1 MNRRNILKTGLSA
14 GLIGATNLTTS
25 LTTNAAAEGNHYYE
39 LRTYQLRNDL
49 TNKRIHD
56 FFQSQFLPM
65 AKRQDFGPVGCFTV
79 ASGQYTPSLIL
90 LLDYK
95 SLGDMQAAHARMEGD
110 KDFMKAWQDFEATA
124 EMPYV
129 RYESMLLKAF
139 DGHLKLEIPAPN
151 KTPRLFE
158 LRTYESR
165 NHFSL
170 KNKLAMFN
178 QEEIKIFRDAG
189 FAPIF
194 FGEGVIGTRQPALT
208 YMVAFDD
215 MAAREAAWAKFV
227 NSEAF
232 KKIRVMPSWTD
243 PEAVSN
249 IYGSFLRPT
258 AYSQIK

>member
-1 MNRRNILKTGLSA
+1 MNRRNIIKTGLAA
-14 GLIGATNLTTS
+14 GLTGVTTLTTK
-25 LTTNAAAEGNHYYE
+25 AAAEGNHYYE

-49 TNKRIHD
+49 NTKRIHD
-56 FFQSQFLPM
+56 FFQNHFLPM

-79 ASGQYTPSLIL
+79 VSGQYTPSLLVFI
-90 LLDYK
+90 DHK
-95 SLGDMQAAHARMEGD
+95 SLGEMQAATVRMEAD
-110 KDFMKAWQDFEATA
+110 KEFMKAWQEFEATA

-129 RYESMLLKAF
+129 RVESTLLKAF
-139 DGHLKLEIPAPN
+139 DGHLKTEIPAPN
-151 KTPRLFE
+151 KMPRLFE

-170 KNKLAMFN
+170 KAKLDMFN
-178 QEEIKIFRDAG
+178 KEEIKIFRDCG

-194 FGEGVIGTRQPALT
+194 FGESVIGTRQPALT

-215 MAAREAAWAKFV
+215 MAAREAAWAKFSK
-227 NSEAF
+227 SEAF
-232 KKIRVMPSWTD
+232 QKIKVMPGWTD

>member
-1 MNRRNILKTGLSA
+1 MNRRNILKTGLVA
-14 GLIGATNLTTS
+14 GLTGATK

-49 TNKRIHD
+49 NIKRLHD
-56 FFQSQFLPM
+56 YFQNHFLPM
-65 AKRQDFGPVGCFTV
+65 AKRQEIGPVGCFTV

-90 LLDYK
+90 FLDYK
-95 SLGDMQAAHARMEGD
+95 SLGDMQAATTRMEND
-110 KDFMKAWQDFEATA
+110 KDFMKAWQEFEATA

-129 RYESMLLKAF
+129 RYESVLLKAF
-139 DGHLKLEIPAPN
+139 DGHLKPEIPAPN
-151 KTPRLFE
+151 KAPRLFE

-170 KNKLAMFN
+170 KAKLDMFN
-178 QEEIKIFRDAG
+178 KEEIKIFRDSG

-194 FGEGVIGTRQPALT
+194 FGEGVIGPRQPLLT

-215 MAAREAAWAKFV
+215 MAAREKAWATFV

-232 KKIRVMPSWTD
+232 KKIRVMPGWTD

>member
-1 MNRRNILKTGLSA
+1 MNRRNLLKTGLAA
-14 GLIGATNLTTS
+14 GLTGAIN

-49 TNKRIHD
+49 NTKRIHD
-56 FFQSQFLPM
+56 FFQNHFLPM
-65 AKRQDFGPVGCFTV
+65 AKRQDFGPIGCFTV
-79 ASGQYTPSLIL
+79 ASGQYTPSLIVFI
-90 LLDYK
+90 DHK
-95 SLGDMQAAHARMEGD
+95 SLGEMQAANTRMEAD
-110 KDFMKAWQDFEATA
+110 KDFMKAWQEFEATA

-129 RYESMLLKAF
+129 RYESALLKAF
-139 DGHLKLEIPAPN
+139 DGHLKPEIPAPA
-151 KTPRLFE
+151 KAPRLFE

-170 KNKLAMFN
+170 KAKIDMFN
-178 QEEIKIFRDAG
+178 KEEIKIFRASG

-194 FGEGVIGTRQPALT
+194 FGEGVLGTRQPLLT
-208 YMVAFDD
+208 YLVAFDD
-215 MAAREAAWAKFV
+215 MAAREAAWAKFI

-232 KKIRVMPSWTD
+232 KKIRVMPGWTD

>member
-1 MNRRNILKTGLSA
+1 MNRRNILKTGLAA
-14 GLIGATNLTTS
+14 GLTGATTLTT
-25 LTTNAAAEGNHYYE
+25 LRTTNAAAEGNHYYE

-49 TNKRIHD
+49 TTKRIHD
-56 FFQSQFLPM
+56 FFQNHFLPM
-65 AKRQDFGPVGCFTV
+65 TKRQDFGPVGCFTV
-79 ASGQYTPSLIL
+79 ASGQYTPSLIVF
-90 LLDYK
+90 LDHK
-95 SLGDMQAAHARMEGD
+95 SLGDMQAANARMEAD
-110 KDFMKAWQDFEATA
+110 KDFMKAWQEFEATA

-129 RYESMLLKAF
+129 RYESVLLKAF
-139 DGHLKLEIPAPN
+139 DGHLKTEIPAPG
-151 KTPRLFE
+151 KAPRLFE

-170 KNKLAMFN
+170 KAKLEMFN
-178 QEEIKIFRDAG
+178 KEEIKIFRDSG

-194 FGEGVIGTRQPALT
+194 FGESVIGTRQPALT
-208 YMVAFDD
+208 YLVAFDD
-215 MAAREAAWAKFV
+215 MAARDKCWATFV

-232 KKIRVMPSWTD
+232 KKIRVMPGWTD

>member
-1 MNRRNILKTGLSA
+1 MNRRNVLKTGLAA
-14 GLIGATNLTTS
+14 GLTGATTLKS
-25 LTTNAAAEGNHYYE
+25 LSTIGAAAEGNHYYE

-49 TNKRIHD
+49 TTKRIHD
-56 FFQSQFLPM
+56 FFQNHFLPM
-65 AKRQDFGPVGCFTV
+65 TKRQDFGPVGCFTV

-95 SLGDMQAAHARMEGD
+95 SLGEMQAAHARMEGD
-110 KDFMKAWQDFEATA
+110 KEFLKAWQEFEAAA

-129 RYESMLLKAF
+129 RYESQLLKAF
-139 DGHLKLEIPAPN
+139 DGHVKLEIPAPN
-151 KTPRLFE
+151 KMPRLFE

-165 NHFSL
+165 NRFSL

-178 QEEIKIFRDAG
+178 QEEIKIFRDCG

-194 FGEGVIGTRQPALT
+194 FGESVIGTRQPALT
-208 YMVAFDD
+208 YLVAFDD
-215 MAAREAAWAKFV
+215 MAAREAAWAKFI
-227 NSEAF
+227 NSGAF
-232 KKIRVMPSWTD
+232 KKIRVLPGWTD

>member
-1 MNRRNILKTGLSA
+1 MNRRNILKTGLAA
-14 GLIGATNLTTS
+14 GFTGATT

-39 LRTYQLRNDL
+39 LRTYQLRNDIN
-49 TNKRIHD
+49 TKRIHD
-56 FFQSQFLPM
+56 FFQQSFLPM

-79 ASGQYTPSLIL
+79 ASGQYTPSLMVFI
-90 LLDYK
+90 DHK
-95 SLGDMQAAHARMEGD
+95 SLGEMQAANARMEAD
-110 KDFMKAWQDFEATA
+110 KDFMKAWQEFEATA

-129 RYESMLLKAF
+129 RYESALLKAF
-139 DGHLKLEIPAPN
+139 DGHLKTEIPAPG
-151 KTPRLFE
+151 KAPRLFE

-170 KNKLAMFN
+170 KAKLDMFN
-178 QEEIKIFRDAG
+178 KEEIKIFRDSG

-194 FGEGVIGTRQPALT
+194 FGESVIGTRQPALT

-215 MAAREAAWAKFV
+215 MASRDKCWATFI

-232 KKIRVMPSWTD
+232 KKIRVMPGWTD

>member
-1 MNRRNILKTGLSA
+1 MNRRNVLKTGLAA
-14 GLIGATNLTTS
+14 GLTGATT

-39 LRTYQLRNDL
+39 LRTYQLRNDIN
-49 TNKRIHD
+49 TKRIHD
-56 FFQSQFLPM
+56 FFQNHFLPM
-65 AKRQDFGPVGCFTV
+65 AKRQEFGPVGCFTV
-79 ASGQYTPSLIL
+79 ASGQYTPSLLVFI
-90 LLDYK
+90 DHK
-95 SLGDMQAAHARMEGD
+95 SLGDMQTANARMEAD

-129 RYESMLLKAF
+129 RYESALLKAF
-139 DGHLKLEIPAPN
+139 DGHQKTEIPAPN

-170 KNKLAMFN
+170 KAKLDMFN
-178 QEEIKIFRDAG
+178 KEEIKIFRDCG

-194 FGEGVIGTRQPALT
+194 FGESVIGTRQPALT

-215 MAAREAAWAKFV
+215 MAAREAAWAKFSK
-227 NSEAF
+227 SEAF
-232 KKIRVMPSWTD
+232 QKIKVMPGWTD

>member
-1 MNRRNILKTGLSA
+1 MNRRNILKTGLVA
-14 GLIGATNLTTS
+14 GLTGATTLTTS
-25 LTTNAAAEGNHYYE
+25 LTTGAAAEGNHYYE

-49 TNKRIHD
+49 NIKRLHD
-56 FFQSQFLPM
+56 YFQNHFLPM
-65 AKRQDFGPVGCFTV
+65 AKRQDIGPVGCFTV

-90 LLDYK
+90 LVDYK
-95 SLGDMQAAHARMEGD
+95 SLGEMQAAHARMEGD
-110 KDFMKAWQDFEATA
+110 KDFMKAWQEFEATA

-129 RYESMLLKAF
+129 RYESVLLKAF
-139 DGHLKLEIPAPN
+139 DGHLKMEIPAPN

-170 KNKLAMFN
+170 KAKLDMFN
-178 QEEIKIFRDAG
+178 KEEIKIFRDAG

-208 YMVAFDD
+208 YLVAFDD
-215 MAAREAAWAKFV
+215 MAARDKCWSAFSS
-227 NSEAF
+227 SEAF
-232 KKIRVMPSWTD
+232 KKIRVMPGWTD